1 MIKHYTFYREDN
13 NFTDILNDV
22 SIKKLIDEKIRW
34 YQWLTIGIAD
44 TTKNS
49 QSFSLLTLKYG
60 DDMKQD
66 FIKDFSPVPGVDY
79 IPKKDASKYKKVIE

>member
-1 MIKHYTFYREDN
+1 MKHYTFYREDN

>member
-1 MIKHYTFYREDN
+1 MMKHYTFYREDN

-22 SIKKLIDEKIRW
+22 SVKKLIDEKIQW
-34 YQWLTIGIAD
+34 HKWLTIGIAD
-44 TTKNS
+44 TEKNN
-49 QSFSLLTLKYG
+49 QAFSLLTLKYG

-79 IPKKDASKYKKVIE
+79 IPKKDASKFKKSIS

>member
-1 MIKHYTFYREDN
+1 MMKHYTFYREDN
-13 NFTDILNDV
+13 NFTDILNDI

-79 IPKKDASKYKKVIE
+79 IPKKDASKYKKSIS